1 METIMK
7 MRLSI
12 VSALAV
18 LALSATGSA
27 IAQSAS
33 RSSPARSVPLAIVEE
48 LQLSASVE
56 RDGMSTPLAAGMELR
71 DHDRIKT
78 GARSRVLVTT
88 VDGSTVKLGEQASF
102 FLDSVR
108 MRDDGVFE
116 AAMKVAEGAFRF
128 TTGALEKFFGKREV
142 SIAINTVTAGIR
154 GTDLWGKSTPD
165 SQIVCLIQ
173 GIIEVAPPGERPFSM
188 TQPLSFYTLEG
199 DLSRPVATVL
209 PDRLREWAAET
220 EVQPGRGVSK
230 RGGRWR
236 ITVASTEKH
245 NDALQIYDELR
256 KAGYPAEIVPS
267 KIDDKRV
274 YSVRLS
280 NFQTK
285 EDAEFAADDLKRW
298 STFARHDFKVGT

>member
-1 METIMK
+1 MK

-12 VSALAV
+12 ASTLVALA
-18 LALSATGSA
+18 LGTTGA
-27 IAQSAS
+27 AKAQSVS
-33 RSSPARSVPLAIVEE
+33 KPPRSTPLAMVEAV
-48 LQLSASVE
+48 QLSASVL
-56 RDGMSTPLAAGMELR
+56 RGGVSTPLAPGMELR
-71 DHDRIKT
+71 DRDQIRT
-78 GARSRVLVTT
+78 GARSRVLLTT
-88 VDGSTVKLGEQASF
+88 ADGSAVKLGEQASF
-102 FLDSVR
+102 FLDRMR

-116 AAMKVAEGAFRF
+116 AAMKVAQGAFRF
-128 TTGALEKFFGKREV
+128 TTGALEKFSGKRDV
-142 SIAINTVTAGIR
+142 RIAVNTVTAGIR
-154 GTDLWGKSTPD
+154 GTDLWGKSTSD

-173 GIIEVAPPGERPFSM
+173 GSIEVAAPGERPFSM
-188 TQPLSFYTLEG
+188 TQPLSFYALEG

-230 RGGRWR
+230 RGGKWK
-236 ITVASTEKH
+236 ITVASAEKH

-267 KIDDKRV
+267 KLDDKRV

-285 EDAEFAADDLKRW
+285 EDADFAADDLKRW
-298 STFARHDFKVGT
+298 SSFARHDLKVGT